1 MPIEWLASLTGL
13 QSPPAT
19 DLALET
25 CWLVLTRMVS
35 VDGGGTSCVAAGVSP
50 PGKAERLRQILSK
63 YLSLAVA
70 EGLFYLGAGVN
81 RSASYRGESELFINY
96 GTIGVW

>member
-35 VDGGGTSCVAAGVSP
+35 VEGGVYSVCRSVAAGVSP
-50 PGKAERLRQILSK
+50 PGKPERFRQILSK
-63 YLSLAVA
+63 YLS
-70 EGLFYLGAGVN
+70 
-81 RSASYRGESELFINY
+81 
-96 GTIGVW
+96 

>member
-1 MPIEWLASLTGL
+1 MEGRGIP
-13 QSPPAT
+13 
-19 DLALET
+19 
-25 CWLVLTRMVS
+25 
-35 VDGGGTSCVAAGVSP
+35 CVAAGVSP
-50 PGKAERLRQILSK
+50 PGKPERFRQILSK